1 MNFKNEQKE
10 KDYEEQ
16 NSIENNEEQE
26 ENSINVYDD
35 NAYMLGED
43 DSDNNSLDNLKNNEN
58 ENINN
63 NNNYKNEKNTENDIN
78 NKIQEKKLNLEIQN
92 EIQGLDE
99 VENENEEYQENQINQ
114 ESNNY
119 LKNEEQ
125 KVNNQNK
132 NNININSNNNKK
144 IDVQK
149 IIENNNN
156 NIRQENENAFEE
168 GEQQD
173 EEDEEENLPL
183 VTLKN
188 ISVCQCCKNPFDSTN
203 HLPYLFKC
211 GHFFCKECI
220 EEQFTDEEGI
230 KCPIDGL
237 VAQTFKDFKLL
248 NNLITDKT
256 IPSQRNNKNKNSN
269 NNLNNTCK
277 IHKGQKLTHIVDNT
291 KEIVCVYCAFDLVR
305 KNPNCEVRE
314 LKEKFEEFKN
324 KAEKIIN
331 INQNNV
337 EIIQK
342 SLKDIKDNKNNEEKK
357 INFYFEHILKYIST
371 KKEEILSKID
381 SIFTANATKLS
392 QKLENFSIQIE
403 LGENLKS
410 LIDEYNKNNT
420 YGYNDIYE
428 SYLKLESL
436 NEAEKNNKVN
446 LQEYKFIHDDETK
459 MIKYINNFGDI
470 KSIYKYIPFQDDIKD
485 IYELNNIIEDNDY
498 EQINNDKNYTIKR
511 NMVNNNNYN
520 INNLNP
526 NESRNKSF
534 ILTNK
539 RDNINILDENIGN
552 NINNSYY
559 NNNYI
564 PALNNNNNNYSKYN
578 LRINTNPK
586 KFFNCS
592 NYQKIKKCN
601 SNNNIQ
607 INKNII
613 NENNSN
619 LMNYNLNM
627 DKGKS
632 YKTYQ
637 YTYDNNNTKYLNSTK
652 SINSK
657 NIYTDNKR
665 TNLDSFHRISSP
677 GNYKYDFK
685 RINK

>member
-1 MNFKNEQKE
+1 MNFKNDEQKE
-10 KDYEEQ
+10 KEYEEQ

-26 ENSINVYDD
+26 ENSIDVYDD

-58 ENINN
+58 DNINN
-63 NNNYKNEKNTENDIN
+63 NNDYNNEKNIENNIN
-78 NKIQEKKLNLEIQN
+78 EQIQEKKLDLQTPN

-99 VENENEEYQENQINQ
+99 VENENEEYQQNVENKD
-114 ESNNY
+114 NNY
-119 LKNEEQ
+119 LKNEDQ
-125 KVNNQNK
+125 KINTNQIKNKSNNLNQN
-132 NNININSNNNKK
+132 NNY
-144 IDVQK
+144 
-149 IIENNNN
+149 NNNN
-156 NIRQENENAFEE
+156 NENEIDNINENNKNIKQENENAFEE

-173 EEDEEENLPL
+173 EEDEDENLPL

-188 ISVCQCCKNPFDSTN
+188 ISVCQCCKNPFDSKS

-237 VAQTFKDFKLL
+237 VAQAFKDLKLL

-342 SLKDIKDNKNNEEKK
+342 SLKEIKDNKNNEEKK
-357 INFYFEHILKYIST
+357 INFYFEHILKYINT

-403 LGENLKS
+403 LGENLKG

-420 YGYNDIYE
+420 YGYNDIYD

-436 NEAEKNNKVN
+436 NEAEKNNKIN

-470 KSIYKYIPFQDDIKD
+470 KSIYKYIPFQDDIRD
-485 IYELNNIIEDNDY
+485 IYELNNIIEDNNY
-498 EQINNDKNYTIKR
+498 PQINSDNNYTMKR
-511 NMVNNNNYN
+511 DINSNYN
-520 INNLNP
+520 INNIISN
-526 NESRNKSF
+526 NRNKSF

-539 RDNINILDENIGN
+539 RDNLNFLEDNIGN
-552 NINNSYY
+552 NINNSFY

-564 PALNNNNNNYSKYN
+564 PTLNNNDDNYSKYN
-578 LRINTNPK
+578 IRINTNPNK
-586 KFFNCS
+586 YFNCS
-592 NYQKIKKCN
+592 NYHKIKK
-601 SNNNIQ
+601 
-607 INKNII
+607 
-613 NENNSN
+613 
-619 LMNYNLNM
+619 
-627 DKGKS
+627 
-632 YKTYQ
+632 
-637 YTYDNNNTKYLNSTK
+637 
-652 SINSK
+652 
-657 NIYTDNKR
+657 
-665 TNLDSFHRISSP
+665 
-677 GNYKYDFK
+677 
-685 RINK
+685 